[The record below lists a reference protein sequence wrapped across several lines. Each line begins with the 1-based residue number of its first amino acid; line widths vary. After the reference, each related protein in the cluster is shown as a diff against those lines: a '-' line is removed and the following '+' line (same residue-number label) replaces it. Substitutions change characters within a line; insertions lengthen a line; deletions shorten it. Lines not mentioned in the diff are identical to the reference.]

1 MDAERWQKIKA
12 VFDSAMEVDPA
23 KRSDL
28 ISQACAD
35 DPGLLTEVGKLMASF
50 EKAGNFI
57 EESAAAQVASLII
70 GSKGA
75 LTPGQ
80 KFGHYEIISQIGVGG
95 MGEVYLAKDG
105 NLERRVAIKILNE
118 EFSRNESNVQRFI
131 QEAKAASSLNHPNIL
146 VIHEIAVS
154 DGANYIVSEYI
165 EGQTLREVIGEE
177 NLKPSEML
185 DIAIQVAG
193 ALAAAH
199 GANIVHRDIKPENIV
214 VRPDGYVKILDFGL
228 AKLVQPKTPLVGGD
242 DPTAKQNKT
251 AQGIVMG
258 TVNYMSPEQAKAE
271 KVDQRTDI
279 FSLGVVIYE
288 MVAGRTPFQGN
299 SMSET
304 FANLINTEPQPLS
317 RYASNVPDELQRIVS
332 KTLIKN
338 RKDRYQTIQE
348 LHSDLKIL
356 RENLEFDQRM
366 GRARS
371 LEDGSSSGF
380 LSERPDGQAIRTG
393 ENIANPTGRITQG
406 RPWAA
411 LALGLALFLTIFGAG
426 YYFFVSKASPTRRSL
441 AVLPFVNASRDPNA
455 EYLSNGLTES
465 VVNNLSQ
472 LSGLKVMSRNSA
484 FRFRDDQTNTRN
496 IASQLGVETLVTGD
510 VQQLGDKFIINVRL
524 IDGRDDSQIWGNQ
537 YVRTSGDMIAAQNEI
552 ARAVAQ
558 NLQLK
563 LSPSDT
569 QLLNKV
575 YTENAEAWQLYQRG
589 RLSVFKLTAP
599 EVQKGIEYFRQ
610 AIEIDPTY
618 ALAYVGLS
626 EAYRSEALAG
636 ERDPEE
642 CFPKAKVAAQKA
654 IDIDG
659 GLAEAHGSL
668 AVSSFWYD
676 WDWAVSEEQNKRAL
690 ELNPNSA
697 PTHLFYAHLLSNTG
711 RHSEAL
717 AAIKRARELDPL
729 SPFANALE
737 GQLLLHAGKPDEALD
752 RLKKTFELDENF
764 YFPHMFAASVYIE
777 KGLFEQAISEARLA
791 SKLAPNQTMSDVYLA
806 YALAKFGRRE
816 ESLAILDKLTE
827 RAKTRFVP
835 PAHFAMLYNGLGET
849 DKAFEWLE
857 KGFKA
862 RDAKMTFLKVEPKWN
877 NLRSDP
883 RFVDLMKRMNL

>member
-23 KRSDL
+23 KRSDF
-28 ISQACAD
+28 IAEACSD

-50 EKAGNFI
+50 EKAGSFI
-57 EESAAAQVASLII
+57 EETAAAQVASLII

-118 EFSRNESNVQRFI
+118 EFGRNESNVQRFI

-165 EGQTLREVIGEE
+165 EGQTLREVIGDE

-338 RKDRYQTIQE
+338 RKDRYQTIHE

-371 LEDGSSSGF
+371 LEDSSSSGF
-380 LSERPDGQAIRTG
+380 LSESPDGQAIKTG
-393 ENIANPTGRITQG
+393 ENIANPTGRIIQN

-411 LALGLALFLTIFGAG
+411 LALGLALFLSIFGAG

-659 GLAEAHGSL
+659 GLAEAYGSL

-690 ELNPNSA
+690 ELNPNSS

-827 RAKTRFVP
+827 RSKIRFVP
-835 PAHFAMLYNGLGET
+835 PAHFAMLYNGVGET